1 MTEEKPEEKPE
12 YKNIYEAI
20 HGVMHRVGYVLKG
33 GKMSAGKTQY
43 SYAGESDLISALR
56 PALLECGITF
66 AVIGIENLHHQ
77 AVEKETF
84 YDGNRTVKTEYHV
97 TGVWHYQFT
106 HVASET
112 HIRAIGLGEGHDS
125 LDKASYK
132 AATGALKY
140 ALRQTFI
147 IETGDDPDKVPS
159 DPAIEEEKRQAAE
172 KTAAKREAKA
182 KAWVA
187 DFAEKMSLVQTQE
200 AFVDLMAETVEH
212 RARIAKGYPALVVS
226 IDKCSQLA
234 ESRLKGDPKAE
245 AVLDDTIP
253 Y

>member
-1 MTEEKPEEKPE
+1 MTDEKPE
-12 YKNIYEAI
+12 YKNIHEAM
-20 HGVMHRVGYVLKG
+20 HGVMQRVGYVLKG
-33 GKMSAGKTQY
+33 GKMNAGKTQY
-43 SYAGESDLISALR
+43 SYAGEADLIAALR

-66 AVIGIENLHHQ
+66 AVIGIDNLHHQ
-77 AVEKETF
+77 AVEKESF
-84 YDGNRTVKTEYHV
+84 YDGQRSVKTEYHV

-106 HVASET
+106 HVASAT
-112 HIRAIGLGEGHDS
+112 HVKAIGLGEGHDS

-172 KTAAKREAKA
+172 KAAYEKKQAEEKAAAERLAKA

-187 DFAEKMSLVQTQE
+187 DFAEKMSLATEEQ
-200 AFVDLMAETVEH
+200 FVELMATTGEH
-212 RARIAKGYPALVVS
+212 RKRIAASYPDLVVS
-226 IDKCSQLA
+226 IEKAMQQA
-234 ESRLKGDPKAE
+234 ENRLKG
-245 AVLDDTIP
+245 VLDDSIE